1 MMMAGALTC
10 SPITCGKVFEA
21 IPRVNK
27 ITTPVINQKIGE
39 RFGLPLVSSSYAFK
53 AEYVKKREELRR
65 VNGKDPNFQVKLQ
78 EIKSSAFTYSTEGEQ
93 NTLSHIPYFFD
104 ILFQVPQVSFTLRS
118 LR

>member
-1 MMMAGALTC
+1 MMMAAALTC

-27 ITTPVINQKIGE
+27 ISTPVINQKIGK

-53 AEYVKKREELRR
+53 TEYVRKREELCR

-93 NTLSHIPYFFD
+93 NTLKSYS
-104 ILFQVPQVSFTLRS
+104 LFY
-118 LR
+118 